1 MNNSHHDKH
10 GCIAK
15 NVIMNQQRITEHVSQ
30 YEFLTYIKVKIG
42 PALCNTEVI
51 EARE

>member
-30 YEFLTYIKVKIG
+30 YEFLTYIKVKSG
-42 PALCNTEVI
+42 TALCNTEVM
-51 EARE
+51 EARK